1 MLSKLD
7 KAIVG
12 LISQD
17 IPLVREPFRELA
29 HKLGIKEETLIA
41 RIKSYKKYGLMRKF
55 SASLN
60 HRKAGFKHNVM
71 AVWNVPD
78 KLIDR
83 AGNLMAS
90 FPEVSHC
97 YERKRARDWNYNLYS
112 MIHGRTQTPP
122 FLKLQSV
129 MVATQ
134 TAGAPILPHRQ
145 PTAAWAGVPVVS
157 SAAPSSSAAPMTIL
171 RIGSSLLEKAVSVRH

>member
-7 KAIVG
+7 KAIIG

-97 YERKRARDWNYNLYS
+97 YERRRAKDWNYNLYS
-112 MIHGRTQTPP
+112 MVHGRTKKEC
-122 FLKLQSV
+122 LKIVGDISKK
-129 MVATQ
+129 T
-134 TAGAPILPHRQ
+134 GCKDHR
-145 PTAAWAGVPVVS
+145 VLFS
-157 SAAPSSSAAPMTIL
+157 SREYKKSAA
-171 RIGSSLLEKAVSVRH
+171 RY

>member
-97 YERKRARDWNYNLYS
+97 YERIRAGDWNYNLYS
-112 MIHGRTQTPP
+112 MIHGRTRRGC
-122 FLKLQSV
+122 LEVVRGISKKI
-129 MVATQ
+129 
-134 TAGAPILPHRQ
+134 GCKDYRILF
-145 PTAAWAGVPVVS
+145 S
-157 SAAPSSSAAPMTIL
+157 FCEYKKSAA
-171 RIGSSLLEKAVSVRH
+171 RY

>member
-7 KAIVG
+7 RTIIG
-12 LISQD
+12 LISRD

-78 KLIDR
+78 RLIDK

-97 YERKRARDWNYNLYS
+97 YERKKAVGWNYNLYS
-112 MIHGRTQTPP
+112 MIHGKTNKEC
-122 FLKLQSV
+122 L
-129 MVATQ
+129 
-134 TAGAPILPHRQ
+134 
-145 PTAAWAGVPVVS
+145 GVVKGISKKIECKDYKVLFSSFEYKKS
-157 SAAPSSSAAPMTIL
+157 SA
-171 RIGSSLLEKAVSVRH
+171 RYF

>member
-17 IPLVREPFRELA
+17 IPLVREPFRGLA
-29 HKLGIKEETLIA
+29 HKLGIKEETLLG

-55 SASLN
+55 SATLN

-71 AVWNVPD
+71 AVWNIPEGLVD
-78 KLIDR
+78 K

-97 YERKRARDWNYNLYS
+97 YERKRASDWNYNLYS
-112 MIHGRTQTPP
+112 MIHGRTKKEC
-122 FLKLQSV
+122 LKIVSDISKK
-129 MVATQ
+129 T
-134 TAGAPILPHRQ
+134 GCKDHR
-145 PTAAWAGVPVVS
+145 VLFS
-157 SAAPSSSAAPMTIL
+157 FCEYKKSAA
-171 RIGSSLLEKAVSVRH
+171 RY

>member
-1 MLSKLD
+1 M
-7 KAIVG
+7 
-12 LISQD
+12 
-17 IPLVREPFRELA
+17 VREPFRELA

-97 YERKRARDWNYNLYS
+97 YERRRAKDWNYNLYS
-112 MIHGRTQTPP
+112 MVHGRTKKEC
-122 FLKLQSV
+122 LKIVGDISKK
-129 MVATQ
+129 T
-134 TAGAPILPHRQ
+134 GCKDHR
-145 PTAAWAGVPVVS
+145 VLFS
-157 SAAPSSSAAPMTIL
+157 SREYKKSAA
-171 RIGSSLLEKAVSVRH
+171 RY

>member
-7 KAIVG
+7 KTIVG

-17 IPLVREPFRELA
+17 IPLVKEPFRGLA
-29 HKLGIKEETLIA
+29 HKLGIKEETLLG
-41 RIKSYKKYGLMRKF
+41 RIKFYKKNGLMRKF

-60 HRKAGFKHNVM
+60 HRKVGFKHNVM

-78 KLIDR
+78 RLIDK

-97 YERKRARDWNYNLYS
+97 YERRRARDWNYNLYS
-112 MIHGRTQTPP
+112 MIHGRTKKEC
-122 FLKLQSV
+122 LKTVSDISKK
-129 MVATQ
+129 T
-134 TAGAPILPHRQ
+134 GCKDHR
-145 PTAAWAGVPVVS
+145 VLFS
-157 SAAPSSSAAPMTIL
+157 SREYKKSAA
-171 RIGSSLLEKAVSVRH
+171 RY

>member
-97 YERKRARDWNYNLYS
+97 YERRRAKDWNYNLYS
-112 MIHGRTQTPP
+112 MVHGRTKKEC
-122 FLKLQSV
+122 LKIVGDISKK
-129 MVATQ
+129 T
-134 TAGAPILPHRQ
+134 GCKDHR
-145 PTAAWAGVPVVS
+145 VLFS
-157 SAAPSSSAAPMTIL
+157 SREYKKSAA
-171 RIGSSLLEKAVSVRH
+171 RY